1 MMDQGRRNMLDHRI
15 HAYIVEQLTKEF
27 QDDITLVAGK
37 LDKLIRENTINDV
50 RFIVRELIRATK

>member
-1 MMDQGRRNMLDHRI
+1 MLDHRI
-15 HAYIVEQLTKEF
+15 HAYVVEQLTKEF